1 VQNTFKEKG
10 KNDRKNNT
18 EDEEKKKNDLKQQF
32 ENKKIGPLVKMLKT
46 LD

>member
-1 VQNTFKEKG
+1 MQNTFKEKG
-10 KNDRKNNT
+10 KIDRKNNT
-18 EDEEKKKNDLKQQF
+18 VDEEKKNDLKQQV

>member
-1 VQNTFKEKG
+1 MQNTFKEKG
-10 KNDRKNNT
+10 KIDRKINT
-18 EDEEKKKNDLKQQF
+18 EDEEKKNDLKQQF

>member
-1 VQNTFKEKG
+1 MQNTFKEKG
-10 KNDRKNNT
+10 KNDRKNIT
-18 EDEEKKKNDLKQQF
+18 EYEEKTKNDLKQQF

>member
-10 KNDRKNNT
+10 KIDRKNNT
-18 EDEEKKKNDLKQQF
+18 EDEEKKNDMKQQV

>member
-1 VQNTFKEKG
+1 MQNTFKEKG
-10 KNDRKNNT
+10 KIARKNNT
-18 EDEEKKKNDLKQQF
+18 EDEEKKNDLKQQF